1 MSKKLDK
8 YILTF
13 QDIVLSGGISII
25 SFASIIGDLVGIAS
39 GSFSLIFSLTAEIIR
54 KLLKTTRNKKKKYN
68 KIVMR
73 ARRILNII
81 ETLTSQAL
89 KDPEIS
95 DDEYKTIINEEE
107 NYRKLE
113 ENIIMINGIDELN
126 EKEDKRLKA
135 IKL

>member
-1 MSKKLDK
+1 
-8 YILTF
+8 
-13 QDIVLSGGISII
+13 
-25 SFASIIGDLVGIAS
+25 
-39 GSFSLIFSLTAEIIR
+39 
-54 KLLKTTRNKKKKYN
+54 
-68 KIVMR
+68 MR

-126 EKEDKRLKA
+126 EKEDKRLKP